1 MLNVD
6 KNSIE
11 KAEVIL
17 NTSLLNEEI
26 FFLENEIGFKLKEI
40 YPADSPKFALLE
52 GFGLNIVL
60 KLEKENSKYN
70 LTHIRVRLDKS
81 SKKIKSKLLT
91 SPGGNKVEFIIEES
105 YKIITY
111 HMKIK

>member
-17 NTSLLNEEI
+17 KTSLFNEEI

-40 YPADSPKFALLE
+40 YPADSPKFALL
-52 GFGLNIVL
+52 
-60 KLEKENSKYN
+60 
-70 LTHIRVRLDKS
+70 
-81 SKKIKSKLLT
+81 
-91 SPGGNKVEFIIEES
+91 
-105 YKIITY
+105 
-111 HMKIK
+111 